1 LALKLFD
8 CERTAITQLNKSLKL
23 TGYVTH
29 KSQLYRVGG
38 AISLGWPSIERTD

>member
-8 CERTAITQLNKSLKL
+8 CERTAITQLNKSLKF

-29 KSQLYRVGG
+29 LSC
-38 AISLGWPSIERTD
+38 IGWVVLFH

>member
-8 CERTAITQLNKSLKL
+8 CKRTAITQLNKSLKL

-29 KSQLYRVGG
+29 NSQLYRTSGR
-38 AISLGWPSIERTD
+38 S